1 VIEVAEELLR
11 ILKTM
16 NAITSNIG
24 WKEFTKKVGLSPS
37 QTVHGLQELLKAGFV
52 RKIGQ
57 GYSLTEKGKIALNVL
72 DRVPKDMEFHF
83 YTGIGQDTGL
93 SAKSLQDFYKLV
105 KKVDVAALEFHISRG
120 HFENWIKTVFHD
132 TQLLNEFVRIRKLNL
147 KGENLRNE
155 IVKATKR
162 KYCKFQESFRIS

>member
-1 VIEVAEELLR
+1 MAEKLLK
-11 ILKTM
+11 ILKAM
-16 NAITSNIG
+16 NTITSNIG
-24 WKEFTKKVGLSPS
+24 WKEFTKMVGLSPS
-37 QTVHGLQELLKAGFV
+37 QTAQGLQELLKTGFV

-57 GYSLTEKGKIALNVL
+57 GYSLTEKGKIALNAF
-72 DRVPKDMEFHF
+72 DRVPEDMEFHF
-83 YTGIGQDTGL
+83 FTGIGQNTGF

-132 TQLLNEFVRIRKLNL
+132 TQLINEFVRIRRLNL

-155 IVKATKR
+155 IVKATEKR
-162 KYCKFQESFRIS
+162 YCKFQESFRAS